1 MNSRIKI
8 EILTRY
14 MMSSMTSD
22 EKEFLLFYHL
32 CSHLEEDHEL
42 FQVNWSLMKE
52 DIEYLKG
59 ETSHDES
66 PDMANMQT
74 EEEEMLIEDIFP
86 AVYERLRKNS

>member
-32 CSHLEEDHEL
+32 CNHLEEDHEL

-59 ETSHDES
+59 EISHDES
-66 PDMANMQT
+66 PDMGNMQT
-74 EEEEMLIEDIFP
+74 GEEEMLIEDIFP